1 MRHLLKLPVLLLI
14 ATSSRTFPVSST
26 LSRPSHRTTST
37 TFCRSHEPNVQ
48 IINRMSDHETNSIS
62 LPEHYVSYP
71 DGRDEKV
78 QPLED
83 AEALI
88 FDCDGT
94 LVP

>member
-1 MRHLLKLPVLLLI
+1 
-14 ATSSRTFPVSST
+14 
-26 LSRPSHRTTST
+26 
-37 TFCRSHEPNVQ
+37 
-48 IINRMSDHETNSIS
+48 MSDHETNSIS

-94 LVP
+94 LVPYAVKMLILFQTLQHRLYSLVRPGGLDANVVGELEGHLPAFQHRHDGP